1 MLRGERGNRGL
12 HRRSLMIETVGRGL
26 AEWIVHGGFRT
37 LDLSPFGYDRIVAG
51 RPIREENVV

>member
-1 MLRGERGNRGL
+1 
-12 HRRSLMIETVGRGL
+12 MIETVGRGL

-37 LDLSPFGYDRIVAG
+37 LDLSPFGYERIVAG